1 MMVQSLHFRS
11 QPAAAEGKHMSDDS
25 RNPPPGLTGDLA
37 AGGLATPPSAAD
49 LVANDQET
57 AAETAESPA
66 VRKAREA
73 LAAAR
78 RMSEPD
84 ARREA
89 LEELRQ
95 QTVGYVRRQPFTAA
109 GLAFAAGFLI
119 AVLRR
124 P

>member
-1 MMVQSLHFRS
+1 
-11 QPAAAEGKHMSDDS
+11 MSDDS
-25 RNPPPGLTGDLA
+25 RIPQPGLS
-37 AGGLATPPSAAD
+37 GGLAAPPSAAD
-49 LVANDQET
+49 LAATPAMADQET
-57 AAETAESPA
+57 KAGEQAAETA

-78 RMSEPD
+78 RLGDPD
-84 ARREA
+84 VRREA

-95 QTVGYVRRQPFTAA
+95 QTVGYVRRQPFAAA
-109 GLAFAAGFLI
+109 GMAFAAGFLI